1 MGVSQRSGRDRR
13 ISSII
18 GHIVWHS
25 FELVLLT
32 KLSSCAA
39 ILNIIFLLLNAGE
52 LILLLD

>member
-39 ILNIIFLLLNAGE
+39 VLNIIFLLLNAGE